1 MLMSALGGVAIA
13 QTMTSL
19 PHGMG
24 YFLTYE
30 KGLPHGMANGVLTQ
44 AYLELFPAG
53 DENVAKVLEYL
64 ALQAQPRWVPFWMPF
79 WSIIPATPK
88 QMSQAIPTASWS
100 RRASWQPSLILW
112 KERISTICIKK
123 AC

>member
-53 DENVAKVLEYL
+53 DENVAKVLQYL
-64 ALQAQPRWVPFWMPF
+64 GFPQAQTKWAAFLDAVLEHNSVYTEADVTSYTDRFMEQKGKL
-79 WSIIPATPK
+79 ATFPY
-88 QMSQAIPTASWS
+88 PLEE
-100 RRASWQPSLILW
+100 RRYLQYV
-112 KERISTICIKK
+112 
-123 AC
+123 

>member
-53 DENVAKVLEYL
+53 DEMSRRFWNIL

-79 WSIIPATPK
+79 WSIIPPTPK

-100 RRASWQPSLILW
+100 RRQAGNLPLSSGKSGYLQYV
-112 KERISTICIKK
+112 
-123 AC
+123 

>member
-64 ALQAQPRWVPFWMPF
+64 GFASTDEMAPFWMPF
-79 WSIIPATPK
+79 WSIIPFTPK

-100 RRASWQPSLILW
+100 RRVSLQPSLILW
-112 KERISTICIKK
+112 KEKISTICIEK